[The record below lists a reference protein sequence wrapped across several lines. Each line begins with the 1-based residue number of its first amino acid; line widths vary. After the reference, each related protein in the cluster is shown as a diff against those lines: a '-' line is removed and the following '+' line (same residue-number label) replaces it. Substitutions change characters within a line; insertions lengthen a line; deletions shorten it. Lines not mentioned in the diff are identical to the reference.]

1 MSEQKVSLEYIG
13 PPGEVCFD
21 EADGTQVSL
30 VAGRRYQMSE
40 ALASYRV
47 EHDTRHWKRPDP
59 PKRANAA
66 VKE

>member
-1 MSEQKVSLEYIG
+1 MSDLKVSLEYIG

-21 EADGTQVSL
+21 EVDGSQVSL

-47 EHDTRHWKRPDP
+47 EHDTRHWQRPIP